1 MYLRSILSLEPS
13 VAGPT
18 SVAGWGFRLCQV
30 SGMFSTNVAAVS
42 VHLFDMYSHL
52 RMLPMH
58 KLSYVAPRWILTH
71 FSSVPLFFG
80 MSLIQ
85 MALEC
90 VLRLQMFS
98 TNVAEVTIIRR
109 EVLCLQMI
117 LSRGFILADFFTDEA
132 DEARSTSRVAAPK
145 VLLGKRVEG
154 QTWCDGPIG
163 KCPAPP
169 QSGNE
174 CTNYN
179 VHCAAAHFNESQHHR
194 KF

>member
-1 MYLRSILSLEPS
+1 
-13 VAGPT
+13 
-18 SVAGWGFRLCQV
+18 
-30 SGMFSTNVAAVS
+30 
-42 VHLFDMYSHL
+42 
-52 RMLPMH
+52 
-58 KLSYVAPRWILTH
+58 
-71 FSSVPLFFG
+71 

-117 LSRGFILADFFTDEA
+117 LSRGFVLADFFTDEA

-145 VLLGKRVEG
+145 VLLGKRVKG

-163 KCPAPP
+163 KYPAPP

-174 CTNYN
+174 CTMCIALQRISTKVNIIEN
-179 VHCAAAHFNESQHHR
+179 SS
-194 KF
+194 

>member
-1 MYLRSILSLEPS
+1 
-13 VAGPT
+13 
-18 SVAGWGFRLCQV
+18 
-30 SGMFSTNVAAVS
+30 
-42 VHLFDMYSHL
+42 
-52 RMLPMH
+52 
-58 KLSYVAPRWILTH
+58 
-71 FSSVPLFFG
+71 

-98 TNVAEVTIIRR
+98 TDVAEVTIIRR

-117 LSRGFILADFFTDEA
+117 LSRGFVLADFFTDEA

-145 VLLGKRVEG
+145 VLLGKRVKG

-174 CTNYN
+174 CTMCIALQRISTKVNIMEN
-179 VHCAAAHFNESQHHR
+179 SSQDLLTFVCCRCLSHVVAVPATSIISPVVLILLLIVFHLNPFHQLL
-194 KF
+194 KKKTPLVTCSSTC